1 MITPKDM
8 ERFTNNE
15 VVNMYS
21 ELNQDLTKTII
32 KKLKKGGD
40 LSSFTQSQIIAL
52 KRAGGEEIFKE
63 ALKKTNGLT
72 AKRKKE
78 IENLFDD
85 IADTEMKGYKTVF
98 TKKGIEYK
106 LSKEMIQTLKYAKKV
121 GNKNLN
127 NLTKSIAYKSKRTY
141 IKAVDKVYKEVV
153 TGAYDYNTSIKK
165 AVRDLASNG
174 VKLKNKAGREEQIDV
189 AVKRNLYTGIQQTA
203 NDIAKQVGELIDAN
217 CVKIGHSGSCRP
229 SHHVIDAVT
238 MSLEKFKK
246 YEYLTE
252 EPNCNHIVNYD
263 WQEEFEDTTTKVESH
278 DDRLSYT
285 ETVNNYKKQQK
296 ANYYARQVRSKKNDI
311 ASGDKSKDAKIKL
324 GLAQKKY
331 REYCK
336 QNNIDVDYFKT
347 WKVGYN
353 K

>member
-8 ERFTNNE
+8 ERFTENE
-15 VVNMYS
+15 VVKMYG

-32 KKLKKGGD
+32 KQLKKGGD
-40 LSSFTQSQIIAL
+40 LSTYTQSQIIAL
-52 KRAGGEEIFKE
+52 KRAGGEEVFKE
-63 ALKKTNGLT
+63 ALKKTDGLS

-78 IENLFDD
+78 INALFDD
-85 IADTEMKGYKTVF
+85 IASTEMKGYKTVF
-98 TKKGIEYK
+98 EKKGIEYK
-106 LSKEMIQTLKYAKKV
+106 LSKEMIQTLNYAKKA
-121 GNKNLN
+121 GNRNLN

-141 IKAVDKVYKEVV
+141 IKAVDQVYKEVA

-165 AVRDLASNG
+165 AVRNLAS
-174 VKLKNKAGREEQIDV
+174 KRITLKNKAGRQEQIDV
-189 AVKRNLYTGIQQTA
+189 AVKRNLFTGIQQTA
-203 NDIAKQVGELIDAN
+203 NDIAKQVGDLIDAN

-229 SHHVIDAVT
+229 SHHVIDGVT
-238 MSLEKFKK
+238 MSIKKFEK
-246 YEYLTE
+246 YEYLTK
-252 EPNCNHIVNYD
+252 EPNCNHLVNFD
-263 WQEEFEDTTTKVESH
+263 WEEEYEGTTDKVEEH
-278 DDRLSYT
+278 EDRLSYT
-285 ETVNNYKKQQK
+285 DTVRNYKAQQK

-331 REYCK
+331 REFCK
-336 QNNIDVDYFKT
+336 QNKMDVDYFKT

>member
-8 ERFTNNE
+8 ERFTENE
-15 VVNMYS
+15 VVNMYG

-32 KKLKKGGD
+32 KQLKKGGD
-40 LSSFTQSQIIAL
+40 LSTFTQSQIIAL
-52 KRAGGEEIFKE
+52 KRAGGEEVFKE

-78 IENLFDD
+78 INELFDD

-98 TKKGIEYK
+98 EKKGIEYK
-106 LSKEMIQTLKYAKKV
+106 LSKEMIQTLNYAKKA
-121 GNKNLN
+121 GNRNLN

-141 IKAVDKVYKEVV
+141 IKAVDQVYKEVA

-165 AVRDLASNG
+165 AVRDLAS
-174 VKLKNKAGREEQIDV
+174 KRITLKNKAGREEQIDV

-203 NDIAKQVGELIDAN
+203 NDIAKEVGDLIGAN
-217 CVKIGHSGSCRP
+217 CVVIGHSGSCRP
-229 SHHVIDAVT
+229 SHHVIDGVT
-238 MSLEKFKK
+238 MSLKKFKK

-252 EPNCNHIVNYD
+252 EPNCNHVVNYD
-263 WQEEFEDTTTKVESH
+263 WQEEFEDTTAKVESH

-285 ETVNNYKKQQK
+285 ETVKNYKAQQK
-296 ANYYARQVRSKKNDI
+296 ANYYARQVRSKKSVI
-311 ASGDKSKDAKIKL
+311 ASGDNDKKSKQQL
-324 GLAQKKY
+324 RLAQKKY

-336 QNNIDVDYFKT
+336 QNKLEVDYFKT

>member
-8 ERFTNNE
+8 ERFTENE
-15 VVNMYS
+15 VVKMYG

-32 KKLKKGGD
+32 KQLKKGGD
-40 LSSFTQSQIIAL
+40 LSSYTQSQIIAL
-52 KRAGGEEIFKE
+52 KRAGGEEVFKE
-63 ALKKTNGLT
+63 ALKKTDGLS

-78 IENLFDD
+78 IEKLFDD
-85 IADTEMKGYKTVF
+85 IASTEMKGYKTVF
-98 TKKGIEYK
+98 EKKGIEYK
-106 LSKEMIQTLKYAKKV
+106 LSKEMIQTLNYAKKV
-121 GNKNLN
+121 GNRDLN
-127 NLTKSIAYKSKRTY
+127 NLTKSIAYKSKKTY
-141 IKAVDKVYKEVV
+141 IKAVDQVYKEVA

-165 AVRDLASNG
+165 AVRNLAS
-174 VKLKNKAGREEQIDV
+174 KRITLKNKAGRQEQIDV
-189 AVKRNLYTGIQQTA
+189 AVKRNLFTGIQQTA
-203 NDIAKQVGELIDAN
+203 NDIAKQIGDLIDAN

-229 SHHVIDAVT
+229 SHHVIDGVT
-238 MSLEKFKK
+238 MSIKKFEK

-252 EPNCNHIVNYD
+252 EPNCNHLVNFD
-263 WQEEFEDTTTKVESH
+263 WEEEYEGTTDKVEEH
-278 DDRLSYT
+278 EDRLSYAD
-285 ETVNNYKKQQK
+285 TVRNYKAQQK
-296 ANYYARQVRSKKNDI
+296 ANYYARQVRNKKNDI

-336 QNNIDVDYFKT
+336 QNKMDVDYFKT